1 MWFFGLLAIA
11 PPFIILI
18 LTAELP
24 GILDTIINWVPSG
37 QLANL
42 FLMSLMK
49 SVDNQM
55 ALLGLGSIW
64 VVNLILFGLNLWQIR
79 EQMK

>member
-24 GILDTIINWVPSG
+24 GILDTIINWAPSG

-49 SVDNQM
+49 SVEKQT
-55 ALLGLGSIW
+55 AFLGLGSIL
-64 VVNLILFGLNLWQIR
+64 VVNLILFGLTLWQIKR
-79 EQMK
+79 QMK